1 MLIYIYI
8 SSHPAFSPLFFF
20 PHPSR
25 EHARERTSLISI
37 AWETFNMQFLFDISH
52 LVLIRMNASLY
63 KGRHVHTSTYT
74 LLPVDSSKSGNLF
87 FFSARKAAT
96 YFSCPAEHSL
106 VQSSSSPRFSSVY
119 IRVGE
124 TEEGRKKQRRGMG
137 GSSEDN
143 DDNDDT
149 IGTLLEHS
157 LWENGGKAGWL
168 VSNEFAGRVLS
179 MYP

>member
-1 MLIYIYI
+1 MCT
-8 SSHPAFSPLFFF
+8 HP
-20 PHPSR
+20 
-25 EHARERTSLISI
+25 RTRFYQSI
-37 AWETFNMQFLFDISH
+37 H
-52 LVLIRMNASLY
+52 LKAEI
-63 KGRHVHTSTYT
+63 
-74 LLPVDSSKSGNLF
+74 F
-87 FFSARKAAT
+87 FFSPREKQLHI
-96 YFSCPAEHSL
+96 FL
-106 VQSSSSPRFSSVY
+106 VPLSTRWFNPVLPLDFPRYTFESVKQK
-119 IRVGE
+119 RGE
-124 TEEGRKKQRRGMG
+124 KQRKGMG

>member
-1 MLIYIYI
+1 
-8 SSHPAFSPLFFF
+8 
-20 PHPSR
+20 
-25 EHARERTSLISI
+25 
-37 AWETFNMQFLFDISH
+37 
-52 LVLIRMNASLY
+52 
-63 KGRHVHTSTYT
+63 
-74 LLPVDSSKSGNLF
+74 
-87 FFSARKAAT
+87 
-96 YFSCPAEHSL
+96 
-106 VQSSSSPRFSSVY
+106 
-119 IRVGE
+119 
-124 TEEGRKKQRRGMG
+124 MG

>member
-1 MLIYIYI
+1 
-8 SSHPAFSPLFFF
+8 
-20 PHPSR
+20 
-25 EHARERTSLISI
+25 
-37 AWETFNMQFLFDISH
+37 MQFLFDISH

-124 TEEGRKKQRRGMG
+124 TEEGGKSSAGEWG
-137 GSSEDN
+137 GVARTTTTTTTPSALFLS
-143 DDNDDT
+143 
-149 IGTLLEHS
+149 ILC
-157 LWENGGKAGWL
+157 GKTEEKPDGWFQMNL
-168 VSNEFAGRVLS
+168 RDAF
-179 MYP
+179 

>member
-1 MLIYIYI
+1 MCT
-8 SSHPAFSPLFFF
+8 HP
-20 PHPSR
+20 
-25 EHARERTSLISI
+25 RTRFYRSI
-37 AWETFNMQFLFDISH
+37 H
-52 LVLIRMNASLY
+52 LKAEIF
-63 KGRHVHTSTYT
+63 
-74 LLPVDSSKSGNLF
+74 F

-124 TEEGRKKQRRGMG
+124 TEERGEKQRRGMG

-168 VSNEFAGRVLS
+168 VSNEFAGRVLN

>member
-1 MLIYIYI
+1 MCT
-8 SSHPAFSPLFFF
+8 HP
-20 PHPSR
+20 
-25 EHARERTSLISI
+25 RTRFYRSI
-37 AWETFNMQFLFDISH
+37 H
-52 LVLIRMNASLY
+52 LKAEI
-63 KGRHVHTSTYT
+63 
-74 LLPVDSSKSGNLF
+74 F
-87 FFSARKAAT
+87 FFSPREKQLHI
-96 YFSCPAEHSL
+96 FL
-106 VQSSSSPRFSSVY
+106 VPLSTRWFNPVLPLGIFSSVY

-124 TEEGRKKQRRGMG
+124 TEERGEKQRRGMG